1 MAYRILGLDGGGAW
15 ALIEVKALIK
25 LFGSGRVKGH
35 DVLKEFDLV
44 AANSGGSIVLGGLVE
59 NLPLDELLAF
69 FLDQDKRKAVFS
81 PTKSWGDDVLRGVLG
96 FGPKYSAAAKL
107 VALENLMPATGAK
120 PIAGIAANI
129 PGPGNKPVQLM
140 IVGFDYDYK
149 RATFFRSTSPG
160 GPALGV
166 VNSPATT
173 LAEAI
178 HASTN
183 APIQYFDA
191 PAQFPEHAERYWD
204 GGITG
209 FNNPI
214 LAAVTEAMTLGIPP
228 QKIAAL
234 SLGTGSVHL
243 PPGAKGQGAS
253 AFIAPWQDSNLKN
266 DLEELAASILDDPP
280 DSASFIAHIMTR
292 SGGEIPL
299 PAKSRVVRMNPLVSP
314 VLQNETL
321 VAPGTM
327 TPAAFQALT
336 KIDMDAILPAEVT
349 AIAAYADLWLG
360 GKAPNQLLHSDGET
374 LAQKAAD
381 QTILEETAPL
391 PGADTDRGP
400 VAVAHDF
407 GHVTFAAAQ
416 TAWQALTGWAPP
428 LANQVA

>member
-25 LFGSGRVKGH
+25 LFGSGQVKGH
-35 DVLKEFDLV
+35 DVLRQFDLV

-59 NLPLDELLAF
+59 NLTLDQLLGF
-69 FLDQDKRKAVFS
+69 FLDENKRRAVFS
-81 PTKSWGDDVLRGVLG
+81 PTKSFGDEVLRGILG

-107 VALENLMPATGAK
+107 VALESLMPATGAT
-120 PIAGIAANI
+120 PIAGIATEI
-129 PGPGNKPVQLM
+129 PGHSNKPVQLM

-149 RATFFRSTSPG
+149 RATFFRSAPPG

-166 VNSPATT
+166 VNSPSIT

-191 PAQFPEHAERYWD
+191 PAQFPEHTERYWD
-204 GGITG
+204 GGVSG

-214 LAAVTEAMTLGIPP
+214 LAAVTEAMTLGVAPED
-228 QKIAAL
+228 IAAL
-234 SLGTGSVHL
+234 SLGTASVHL
-243 PPGAKGQGAS
+243 PPGARGQAAS
-253 AFIAPWQDSNLKN
+253 AFIAPWQGSSLVN
-266 DLEELAASILDDPP
+266 DLEKMAASILDDPP
-280 DSASFIAHIMTR
+280 DSASFIAHVMTR
-292 SGGEIPL
+292 GGG
-299 PAKSRVVRMNPLVSP
+299 ARSRVVRMNPLVSP
-314 VLQNETL
+314 VLQGGTL
-321 VAPGTM
+321 VAPGAM
-327 TPAAFQALT
+327 TAAAFQALT
-336 KIDMDAILPAEVT
+336 NIDMDAILPAEVT

-374 LAQKAAD
+374 LAQKADD
-381 QTILEETAPL
+381 QSILAETAPL
-391 PGADTDRGP
+391 PGADPDRGP

-416 TAWQALTGWAPP
+416 AAWQALTGWSPP
-428 LANQVA
+428 ADVVA